1 MQKFQYILQM
11 GVDWLTT
18 RAMFEQYEYNEE
30 QKSCWG
36 SPMPRMFAVADKSQ
50 LLNCAPAFGAKAVA
64 MH

>member
-1 MQKFQYILQM
+1 M